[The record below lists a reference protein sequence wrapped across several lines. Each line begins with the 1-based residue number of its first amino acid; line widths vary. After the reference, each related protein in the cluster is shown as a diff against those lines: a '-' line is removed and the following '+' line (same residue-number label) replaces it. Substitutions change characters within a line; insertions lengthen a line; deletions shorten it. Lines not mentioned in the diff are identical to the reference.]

1 MPLWKGNFATL
12 MDSKPVRRFRVQRID
27 STSVQRF
34 VDEVA
39 TEEPL
44 EIRIAYRFKEARV
57 ADSFAVTM
65 RTPGHDRELA
75 AGLLFSEGVIRGVED
90 VADLRMLGSSA
101 GSVSNEILA
110 ELAPDADFDMPAR
123 ARRGYVNSSCGVCGK
138 RTREGISQTLPKL
151 VDSTFELAWPR
162 IAELPGRLQERQ
174 RNFARTGGLHAA
186 ALADSEG
193 NIEAV
198 FEDIGRHNAL
208 DKLIGHCLL
217 EHRLPLS
224 DRLIFMSSRSSF
236 ELVQKALMARCT
248 VLATVGGPSS
258 LAIELA
264 REHGLTLLG
273 FFRDGHCNVYSGE
286 WRLHSKVY
294 EAAPS
299 RE

>member
-1 MPLWKGNFATL
+1 MGPN
-12 MDSKPVRRFRVQRID
+12 PVRRFSIQRLD
-27 STSVQRF
+27 SASLERF

-39 TEEPL
+39 VEEPL
-44 EIRIAYRFKEARV
+44 EIRVAYRFKEATR
-57 ADSFAVTM
+57 AESFAVTM

-75 AGLLFSEGVIRGVED
+75 AGLLFSEGVIQGLED
-90 VADLRMLGSSA
+90 IVDLRMLGSST
-101 GSVSNEILA
+101 GSSANEILA
-110 ELAPDADFDMPAR
+110 ELTPAVDFDVPAL

-138 RTREGISQTLPKL
+138 RTREAISQNLPQL
-151 VDSTFELAWPR
+151 VESGFNLDWAS
-162 IAELPGRLQERQ
+162 IAELPMRLRERQ
-174 RNFARTGGLHAA
+174 RDFARTGGLHAA
-186 ALADSEG
+186 ALADRNG

-217 EHRLPLS
+217 KRRLPLS

-236 ELVQKALMARCT
+236 ELVQKSLMAGCA

-258 LAIELA
+258 LAIEMA
-264 REHGLTLLG
+264 RERSMTLLG

-286 WRLHSKVY
+286 WRLHSKIY
-294 EAAPS
+294 EVAPS